1 MTEDAHRALAVQAR
15 QAGAVMA
22 LAMVLWFVLQWV
34 GGRMGWDSRYAFL
47 IDFAAIGALVWGM
60 IVTWRV
66 WRKRRALEG

>member
-1 MTEDAHRALAVQAR
+1 MGRGAHGL
-15 QAGAVMA
+15 
-22 LAMVLWFVLQWV
+22 
-34 GGRMGWDSRYAFL
+34 DSRYAFL

>member
-1 MTEDAHRALAVQAR
+1 
-15 QAGAVMA
+15 MA
-22 LAMVLWFVLQWV
+22 AAMVLWFVLQWV